1 MMDRPMTIGR
11 LSTLGIVLG
20 LIATASFAQ
29 DRSWF
34 RDNRA
39 AVPPGTETTDDP
51 RRVPLPAAIS
61 ASATKFA
68 IIGGR
73 VFDGT
78 GRPARP
84 ATIVIEGN
92 RIVRVAPPGER
103 QFPAGTQIIDASD
116 KTVLPGLID
125 MHSHISYATPGVASP
140 FGANGADTEA
150 DATLRAQERLRF
162 YIESGITSVRDV
174 GSEGMVPFRLKQWVA
189 EHRLP
194 LPRIF
199 AAGLIITAKGG
210 HGAERITDDMAS
222 VREASGPDD
231 FRQAV
236 REQFEKGAD
245 FIKLA
250 SHFSQAEVEAAVDE
264 AHALGMKVTVDA
276 ENEYITRAVEAG
288 VDMVEHPLPRPDS
301 TIALM
306 AKRGVGA
313 IPTLIPYIYINDL
326 VGGYFGSTSRR
337 FEVTPSTHFAMLQKL
352 QKAGVK
358 IGVGT
363 DLVSDWY
370 RYLPHPYIAEL
381 TQFVAAGLSPSEA
394 LIAAT
399 RTNAELLQMDDKLG
413 TLEPGKLADLVIVAG
428 KPDLVLADLANI
440 ETVFRDGA
448 PVVQDG
454 MVSIPRH
461 TPAQPPQSR

>member
-1 MMDRPMTIGR
+1 
-11 LSTLGIVLG
+11 
-20 LIATASFAQ
+20 
-29 DRSWF
+29 
-34 RDNRA
+34 
-39 AVPPGTETTDDP
+39 
-51 RRVPLPAAIS
+51 
-61 ASATKFA
+61 
-68 IIGGR
+68 
-73 VFDGT
+73 
-78 GRPARP
+78 
-84 ATIVIEGN
+84 
-92 RIVRVAPPGER
+92 
-103 QFPAGTQIIDASD
+103 
-116 KTVLPGLID
+116 
-125 MHSHISYATPGVASP
+125 
-140 FGANGADTEA
+140 
-150 DATLRAQERLRF
+150 
-162 YIESGITSVRDV
+162 
-174 GSEGMVPFRLKQWVA
+174 
-189 EHRLP
+189 
-194 LPRIF
+194 
-199 AAGLIITAKGG
+199 
-210 HGAERITDDMAS
+210 MAS